1 MVLEEKEKRGAR
13 QERYVTIDLV
23 RVVGLETYLVYIK
36 LARARLVCREL
47 QAGNIVHYLEYY
59 YHKMASVVTHQVM
72 ENSCCFFC
80 REANLNWRA
89 SILFYKK
96 F

>member
-1 MVLEEKEKRGAR
+1 MQL
-13 QERYVTIDLV
+13 YPIVTKLHLLIDLV

-72 ENSCCFFC
+72 ENS
-80 REANLNWRA
+80 RDTIENSPSEGTTTISNV
-89 SILFYKK
+89 IMIYI
-96 F
+96 